1 MKKRTKIIDGDRV
14 TLTNDNSDYS
24 DDLPENID
32 FSLLKEI
39 DNPVKSMI
47 MLDDDVA
54 KIFRTPKQVND
65 YLRNQIKQFQNAII

>member
-1 MKKRTKIIDGDRV
+1 MKKKTKIIDGDRV
-14 TLTNDNSDYS
+14 TLTNENSDFS
-24 DDLPENID
+24 DDLPDNID

-47 MLDDDVA
+47 LLDDDVA
-54 KIFRTPKQVND
+54 KFFRTPKQVND